1 MDKTLFIMPKFLIPL
16 LAAFALPNAVNA
28 ENYSLVMT
36 MYSPC
41 THSAVCAS
49 DSHNMYS
56 VPMASLEQCER
67 SLKIA
72 IENLYSP
79 IKSFNGRL
87 VCMPSK

>member
-1 MDKTLFIMPKFLIPL
+1 MKRFLVPL
-16 LAAFALPNAVNA
+16 LAAFALPTAVNA

-79 IKSFNGRL
+79 IKRFNGRL

>member
-1 MDKTLFIMPKFLIPL
+1 MKRLLLLPL
-16 LAAFALPNAVNA
+16 LLGFTSAVNA

-36 MYSPC
+36 MYERC
-41 THSAVCAS
+41 TGNPSCAS
-49 DSHNMYS
+49 EHHNIYS

-72 IENLYSP
+72 NENLYDP
-79 IKSFNGRL
+79 IKHWNGRL